1 MRRGATILPEGG
13 PTKRQQIHPEVR
25 VDVYKRT
32 KEYGARRGMSLGVI
46 VEESLRQYLDPS
58 GEMKDILNRL
68 DRQGRALELIRRDLE
83 LLSEFQGVFAR
94 MWFAHTP
101 QIVDSERE
109 AAQRLGA
116 MRYEQMVDY
125 VARSF
130 AAGHRLGG
138 DIARG
143 TATGARERPGA
154 SSRGPGGNGRSTE

>member
-1 MRRGATILPEGG
+1 MRRGATIQPEGG
-13 PTKRQQIHPEVR
+13 PAKRQQIHPEVR
-25 VDVYKRT
+25 IDVYRRT

-46 VEESLRQYLDPS
+46 VEESLRQYLDQS
-58 GEMKDILNRL
+58 GELKDILGRL
-68 DRQGRALELIRRDLE
+68 DRQGRTLELIRRDLE

-101 QIVDSERE
+101 QIVDTERE

-143 TATGARERPGA
+143 ATTAAAGRSATRPRGPGA
-154 SSRGPGGNGRSTE
+154 SG